1 MSKIRTLRASSLL
14 SSCWSLNVT
23 CTSLLKRPDRYPR
36 HVVGA
41 SEHGFLSPCP
51 EPLALLD
58 QPRSHQN
65 ERPHSWGAFPATPS
79 LQVPAQAA
87 APGPCSPVGCQT
99 TGRAMRGPRVPTHR
113 HMLPLLPDPHL
124 PGRSSMAMAQDVR
137 KVGCYDCPPAPAP
150 WR

>member
-1 MSKIRTLRASSLL
+1 MSNIRKLRASSFL

-23 CTSLLKRPDRYPR
+23 CSLLLKRPDRYPR
-36 HVVGA
+36 HVVAA
-41 SEHGFLSPCP
+41 SKHGFLSPCP

-58 QPRSHQN
+58 QPGSHQN
-65 ERPHSWGAFPATPS
+65 ERPHSWGTFLATPS
-79 LQVPAQAA
+79 PQAPVQAA
-87 APGPCSPVGCQT
+87 APSPCSLVGSQT
-99 TGRAMRGPRVPTHR
+99 TGRAMRGPRVPPHR

-124 PGRSSMAMAQDVR
+124 PGQSSVATAQDVR